1 MPPIRPELLDKL
13 LKDYQKPDD
22 LLGQDGLLQQL
33 TKALVE
39 RALDGELT
47 HHLGY
52 EPTTPPGT
60 TPATPETAR
69 RQRPYVGRRQ
79 VQIDV
84 PRDRASEFEPQLV
97 RKGQTRFDGLDEN
110 IISLYARGMTQ
121 REIQG
126 HLQEVYGVEVSPSLI
141 STVTDAVLDEVRA
154 WQSRPLD
161 AVYPILYLDALQ
173 VKVKSQGRV
182 SNKAIYMAFGVNLQG
197 LKEVLGMWA
206 AENEGAK
213 FWMQVVT
220 ELKNRGVTDIFVACV
235 DGLKG
240 FPEAIEAVY
249 PQTQVQLCMVHMV
262 RHSLSYVSHRD
273 RKAVATDLKTVYQAA
288 TLDEAERQLAQF
300 EETWAG
306 SYPVIAR
313 SWRQNWSRVVPMFG
327 YPAEIRRVIYT
338 TKAPASVRCGP
349 RPSNQS
355 WREASTCK
363 SIPAAARRSRRWRN
377 SRGRRERLGGVP
389 AARMPAQRLRVD
401 LDGVLALQ
409 QLLQVAVVDI
419 RVALLHE
426 PQHAPPQRLIALVP
440 GRAPA
445 VAVN

>member
-1 MPPIRPELLDKL
+1 VAIINRFNSKGDLIMPPIRPELLDEL

-39 RALDGELT
+39 RALTGELT

-52 EPTTPPGT
+52 EKHDAVGDNSGNSRNGT
-60 TPATPETAR
+60 TPKTMR
-69 RQRPYVGRRQ
+69 GKRGQ

-84 PRDRASEFEPQLV
+84 PRDRNAEFEPQLV
-97 RKGQTRFDGLDEN
+97 KKGQTRFDGLDDK

-126 HLQEVYGVEVSPSLI
+126 HLEEIYGVEISPSLI

-154 WQSRPLD
+154 WQARPLD

-182 SNKAIYMAFGVNLQG
+182 VNKAIYLAFGVNLQG

-206 AENEGAK
+206 AEAEGSK

-220 ELKNRGVTDIFVACV
+220 ELKNRGIQDIFIACV

-249 PQTQVQLCMVHMV
+249 PQTQVQLCMVHLV
-262 RHSLSYVSHRD
+262 RHSLSYVSHKD
-273 RKAVATDLKTVYQAA
+273 RKQVADDLKEIYQAA
-288 TLDEAERQLAQF
+288 TLVEAERQLARF
-300 EETWAG
+300 EETWAAT
-306 SYPVIAR
+306 YPVIGK
-313 SWRQNWSRVVPMFG
+313 SWRANWARVVPMFS
-327 YPAEIRRVIYT
+327 YPADIRRAVYT
-338 TKAPASVRCGP
+338 TNTIESLNMTLRKVSKN
-349 RPSNQS
+349 RPLFPND
-355 WREASTCK
+355 EAVFK
-363 SIPAAARRSRRWRN
+363 
-377 SRGRRERLGGVP
+377 L
-389 AARMPAQRLRVD
+389 LY
-401 LDGVLALQ
+401 LALRNISKRWTMPVRDWSAAMNQ
-409 QLLQVAVVDI
+409 FAILFDG
-419 RVALLHE
+419 RVPMGGLNQNSLTQTA
-426 PQHAPPQRLIALVP
+426 
-440 GRAPA
+440 
-445 VAVN
+445 

>member
-1 MPPIRPELLDKL
+1 MPPIRPELLDEL
-13 LKDYQKPDD
+13 LKDYKKPDD

-52 EPTTPPGT
+52 EKHDAAGDNSGNSRNGT
-60 TPATPETAR
+60 TPKTMR
-69 RQRPYVGRRQ
+69 GKRGQ

-84 PRDRASEFEPQLV
+84 PRDRTSEFEPQLV

-126 HLQEVYGVEVSPSLI
+126 HLEEIYGVEVSPSLI

-161 AVYPILYLDALQ
+161 SVHPILYLDALQ

-182 SNKAIYMAFGVNLQG
+182 TNKAIYLAFGVNLQG

-206 AENEGAK
+206 AEAEGAK

-220 ELKNRGVTDIFVACV
+220 ELKNRGASDIFIACV

-249 PQTQVQLCMVHMV
+249 PNTRVQLCMVHMV
-262 RHSLSYVSHRD
+262 RRSLSYVSHKD
-273 RKAVATDLKTVYQAA
+273 RKAVATDLKAVYQAA
-288 TLDEAERQLAQF
+288 TLDEAERRLTQF
-300 EETWAG
+300 EGAWAG

-313 SWRQNWSRVVPMFG
+313 SWRQNWSRVVPMFS
-327 YPAEIRRVIYT
+327 YPAEIRRAIYT
-338 TKAPASVRCGP
+338 TNTIEPLNMTLRKVTKNRSLFP
-349 RPSNQS
+349 ND
-355 WREASTCK
+355 EAVFK
-363 SIPAAARRSRRWRN
+363 
-377 SRGRRERLGGVP
+377 LVY
-389 AARMPAQRLRVD
+389 
-401 LDGVLALQ
+401 LALRNISKRWTMPIKNWGAAMNQ
-409 QLLQVAVVDI
+409 FAILFDA
-419 RVALLHE
+419 RVPMGGLNQNSLTQN
-426 PQHAPPQRLIALVP
+426 P
-440 GRAPA
+440 
-445 VAVN
+445 